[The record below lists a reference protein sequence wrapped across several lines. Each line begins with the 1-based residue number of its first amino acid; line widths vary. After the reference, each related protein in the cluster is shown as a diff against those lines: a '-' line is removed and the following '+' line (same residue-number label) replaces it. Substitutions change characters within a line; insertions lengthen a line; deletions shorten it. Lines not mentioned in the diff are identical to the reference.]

1 MKYKEIDECAK
12 ELNGCYDKLYKRYCR
27 VSACNECVLVEGD
40 DECVLNILQDLID
53 KLEEKQL

>member
-12 ELNGCYDKLYKRYCR
+12 ELNGC
-27 VSACNECVLVEGD
+27 NECVLAEGD

-53 KLEEKQL
+53 KLEEKQQ